1 MFKRK
6 KVRRKS
12 KTDMD
17 GASEAKLSTIIELI
31 KDLERTDYNR
41 LRAGMDLIYNGYQ
54 KIRTSKTMDEKEL
67 ADIDESEKFL
77 EVEASK

>member
-6 KVRRKS
+6 KSRRKS
-12 KTDMD
+12 RPDMD
-17 GASEAKLSTIIELI
+17 GASEARLSTIIELI

-77 EVEASK
+77 EVEADK